1 MIQFAPPPDAQKPR
15 TNASVASL
23 IFSRV
28 GVFKAP
34 LTSLN
39 LRIND
44 LDDAAK
50 TLVRGAAK
58 EGMSLEL

>member
-1 MIQFAPPPDAQKPR
+1 LKKLD
-15 TNASVASL
+15 
-23 IFSRV
+23 
-28 GVFKAP
+28 
-34 LTSLN
+34 
-39 LRIND
+39 LRSND

>member
-1 MIQFAPPPDAQKPR
+1 MTLTPLLRI
-15 TNASVASL
+15 SV
-23 IFSRV
+23 
-28 GVFKAP
+28 VFYLVSAP
-34 LTSLN
+34 LTNLN
-39 LRIND
+39 LRSND